1 LDSLIIMEV
10 NDMAEESY
18 PNVKLGG
25 KQVKEKGN
33 GGDQIHGHEKE
44 NKNGTFNTNP
54 KSDL

>member
-1 LDSLIIMEV
+1 MEV
-10 NDMAEESY
+10 NTMREQEY

-25 KQVKEKGN
+25 KKVHEKGN
-33 GGDQIHGHEKE
+33 GGDQVRGHEQE

>member
-1 LDSLIIMEV
+1 MDNLINMEV
-10 NDMAEESY
+10 NTMREQEY

-25 KQVKEKGN
+25 KKVHEKGN
-33 GGDQIHGHEKE
+33 GGDQVRGHEQE

>member
-1 LDSLIIMEV
+1 
-10 NDMAEESY
+10 MAEQEY

-25 KQVKEKGN
+25 KKAREKGN
-33 GGDQIHGHEKE
+33 GGDQVQGHEKE

>member
-1 LDSLIIMEV
+1 MTEKD
-10 NDMAEESY
+10 N

-25 KQVKEKGN
+25 KIVKEKGN

-44 NKNGTFNTNP
+44 NKNGNFNTNP

>member
-1 LDSLIIMEV
+1 MTEKD
-10 NDMAEESY
+10 N

-25 KQVKEKGN
+25 KIAKEKGN

-44 NKNGTFNTNP
+44 NKNGKFNTNP